1 MVVPPLNLGCPR
13 HGLLVPRARQLG
25 LEPLPSKPPHPKL
38 LKPPA
43 HCPGQGSEPKLLGS
57 RQWLLSELFP
67 LGRLKPQG

>member
-1 MVVPPLNLGCPR
+1 MVVPPPNLGCPR

-25 LEPLPSKPPHPKL
+25 LEPLPSKAPHPKL